1 MEWAVVRKRTAYSP
15 IDADAQ
21 FVSVY
26 CDGRD
31 GDSNHERWL
40 VATFY
45 PDAEESAD
53 GEPVWME
60 VVGQYWRTGGEV
72 VHIAGRAATRLVG
85 DRPISHEEWKTDGAV
100 FDHGDS
106 RTRYNLTCRTCGLAL
121 VIKAPEL
128 RGRVLSPLV
137 AIGAREVSLTGI
149 RYMLRA

>member
-1 MEWAVVRKRTAYSP
+1 MSKRPHYSN
-15 IDADAQ
+15 IDAAAQ

-26 CDGRD
+26 CEGGK
-31 GDSNHERWL
+31 GDSGHERWL
-40 VATFY
+40 VTTFY
-45 PDAEESAD
+45 PDAERTVD
-53 GEPVWME
+53 GAPVWME
-60 VVGQYWRTGGEV
+60 PVGQYWRTDGEV
-72 VHIAGRAATRLVG
+72 VYIAGRATTSLVG
-85 DRPISHEEWKTDGAV
+85 DRPVSHAEWKDDRTV

-128 RGRVLSPLV
+128 QGRVLSPLV